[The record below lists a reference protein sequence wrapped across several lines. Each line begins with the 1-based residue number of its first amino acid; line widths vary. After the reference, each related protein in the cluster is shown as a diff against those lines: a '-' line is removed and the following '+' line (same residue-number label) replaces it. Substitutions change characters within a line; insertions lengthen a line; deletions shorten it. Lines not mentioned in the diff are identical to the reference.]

1 MNKATYTGR
10 LTKDPE
16 VRYTKDNLAVANF
29 TIAVNR
35 KYKRQGQ
42 PDADFIPCTAYGK
55 IAEFIEKYF
64 RKGMKIEVS
73 GRTETGSYTN
83 REGNKVYTWTTTVEE
98 AEFAE
103 SKSAG
108 GQATTSS
115 SGSTTP
121 TSNYGYDGFMNIPDG
136 MDEELPF
143 I

>member
-42 PDADFIPCTAYGK
+42 PEADFIPCTAYGK

-83 REGNKVYTWTTTVEE
+83 REGNKVFTWTTTVEE
-98 AEFAE
+98 AEFGE
-103 SKSAG
+103 SKSSQEGNSA
-108 GQATTSS
+108 AKA
-115 SGSTTP
+115 P
-121 TSNYGYDGFMNIPDG
+121 TSNYDATGFMNIPDG
-136 MDEELPF
+136 IDEELPF
-143 I
+143 T